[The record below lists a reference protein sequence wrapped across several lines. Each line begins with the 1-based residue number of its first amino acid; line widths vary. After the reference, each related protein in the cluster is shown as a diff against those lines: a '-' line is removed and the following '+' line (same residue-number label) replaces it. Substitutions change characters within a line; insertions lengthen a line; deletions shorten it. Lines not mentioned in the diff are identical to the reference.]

1 MFIIT
6 KVKMLI
12 IAIVCILSQ
21 WDKDISSPPYTVN
34 TTLYMKRKVKYKNF
48 DRILTVA
55 LLGDYSQNVPKP
67 KRTQVK
73 MYLRGDKIYSSEIKT
88 YPSGV
93 KTYPVCSQN
102 VPMIFVLL
110 QFVYKLIEVVY
121 SSS

>member
-1 MFIIT
+1 MKGCRNDQILQKFFFWGGGVEMT
-6 KVKMLI
+6 KFGVE
-12 IAIVCILSQ
+12 
-21 WDKDISSPPYTVN
+21 
-34 TTLYMKRKVKYKNF
+34 TTKKCRNDQVLKESGVETTGYR
-48 DRILTVA
+48 
-55 LLGDYSQNVPKP
+55 QNVPKP

-110 QFVYKLIEVVY
+110 QFVYKLIEIMY